1 MKLLEYMSKKAAQAS
16 QIIDE
21 TDFNK
26 FVSAADREIRSALNL
41 NKGAINLPE
50 DFAAVVTW
58 LGGSS
63 CSVLRE
69 IDVLEGGVFYYYLC
83 REGLIL

>member
-26 FVSAADREIRSALNL
+26 FVSDADREIRSDLNL
-41 NKGAINLPE
+41 NKGAFILPE

-58 LGGSS
+58 LGGAP
-63 CSVLRE
+63 CSVLCE

-83 REGLIL
+83 REGLLV